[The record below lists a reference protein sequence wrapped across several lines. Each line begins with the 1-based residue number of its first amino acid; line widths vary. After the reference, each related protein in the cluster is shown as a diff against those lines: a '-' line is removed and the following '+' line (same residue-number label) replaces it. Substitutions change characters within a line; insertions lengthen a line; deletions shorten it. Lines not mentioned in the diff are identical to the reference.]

1 MTLNRVSPCGDSSTT
16 STAVTSAPWGPRC
29 DQSIIASTAA
39 GSPSKAAST
48 DPSAAFRTQPV
59 TPRKRAS
66 RRQVSRKNTPCTR
79 PRTTTRRRMVL
90 ERPTSRGIRSASNR
104 VLTQRARLIGTPD
117 HDLALGDHHLV
128 CRRRPGGRTGDHRS
142 VQGEMTAMPGTDD
155 ASVLES
161 PLIQR
166 AAAVGA
172 AIGQRDDLAIVA
184 ARQYHGHAV
193 EINPLQITG
202 GDLVFECHRAPPVR
216 TVLEGRRIHPDAKR
230 VGEMPTE
237 PTRSPNG
244 GCAHQRPRN
253 PGGTMPTAAGQPART
268 IGGDR
273 DPVEDCV
280 HEPYPALPSRGRR
293 PVTGSR
299 RRGRRRGQYAQPD
312 QLASTI
318 VITYQVEDRRRCPR
332 SDGNRDQ

>member
-1 MTLNRVSPCGDSSTT
+1 MTLNRVSPCGGSSTT
-16 STAVTSAPWGPRC
+16 STAVTSAPSGPWC

-104 VLTQRARLIGTPD
+104 VLTQRARLIGAPD
-117 HDLALGDHHLV
+117 HDLAVGDHHLV

-142 VQGEMTAMPGTDD
+142 VQGEMTAMPWTDD

-161 PLIQR
+161 PLMQR

-202 GDLVFECHRAPPVR
+202 GDLVFGRHRAPPVR

-230 VGEMPTE
+230 VGECPPSQPE
-237 PTRSPNG
+237 
-244 GCAHQRPRN
+244 A
-253 PGGTMPTAAGQPART
+253 PTAEAPTSDHAT
-268 IGGDR
+268 
-273 DPVEDCV
+273 PE
-280 HEPYPALPSRGRR
+280 GR
-293 PVTGSR
+293 
-299 RRGRRRGQYAQPD
+299 
-312 QLASTI
+312 
-318 VITYQVEDRRRCPR
+318 
-332 SDGNRDQ
+332 